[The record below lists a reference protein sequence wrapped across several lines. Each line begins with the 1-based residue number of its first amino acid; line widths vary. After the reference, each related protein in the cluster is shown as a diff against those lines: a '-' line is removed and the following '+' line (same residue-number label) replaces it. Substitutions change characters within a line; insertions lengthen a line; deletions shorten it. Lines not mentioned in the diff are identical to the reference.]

1 MRRNLVL
8 GSPRE
13 LGTVGLVAGLCGAY
27 AATLITTSSILET
40 VSKESGGAVGL
51 LLGIVAGVFILI
63 ALYVG
68 AIVIVG
74 AVDTVVSGRLRHIA
88 LLRLLGA
95 RGRELRSSVMR
106 GTAAVGAGGAL
117 LGLLLGTGL
126 THTVRAVLVSRGTLP
141 DTAYAWFDGQLL
153 VAFLA
158 ITLSATVAGWV
169 GSRGVLRVSPAVALA
184 GTAAHTPAPRRSS
197 VVRALLAGVGIVGG
211 LLVLA
216 LGAVLG
222 ESNPGAGFLLAF
234 LGAAGSGTGFLIGA
248 RFVIPWVVAT
258 LSRTLGSDPASVVA
272 RRNAL
277 LDPLRTTRS
286 TMGLVIGV
294 ALVTTFASGM
304 SALQASVASWEMDVA
319 QQAEAERAMAVTA
332 TVLVCIIVISSV
344 IAAVGF
350 VSTMSLSVIQRHR
363 EIGLLRSLG
372 FTRRQVRTMITKES
386 IALSASAV
394 LFGIVLGL
402 VYGTAGAQALIG
414 APTEGLV
421 WGVPFTVLVVIAA
434 AGVVLVLVASQGPAR
449 RAVAVAPVEA
459 LRIDT

>member
-8 GSPRE
+8 GSLRE
-13 LGTVGLVAGLCGAY
+13 LGTVALVAGLCGAY
-27 AATLITTSSILET
+27 AATLITTSSILTTMSE
-40 VSKESGGAVGL
+40 ESGGSVGL
-51 LLGIVAGVFILI
+51 LLGIVAGVFVLI

-106 GTAAVGAGGAL
+106 GTAGVGAGGAL
-117 LGLLLGTGL
+117 VGLLLGTGL
-126 THTVRAVLVSRGTLP
+126 THAVRAVLVSRGTLP
-141 DTAYAWFDGQLL
+141 HAAYAWFSPQLL
-153 VAFLA
+153 VAFAA
-158 ITLSATVAGWV
+158 ISASATVAGWV

-184 GTAAHTPAPRRSS
+184 GTAAHTPATLRSS
-197 VVRALLAGVGIVGG
+197 VLRALTAVVGIVGG

-222 ESNPGAGFLLAF
+222 ESNPGAGFVLAF
-234 LGAAGSGTGFLIGA
+234 LGAAGSGTGFLVGA
-248 RFVIPWVVAT
+248 RFVIPRVVAT
-258 LSRTLGSDPASVVA
+258 FSRTLGADPASVVA

-294 ALVTTFASGM
+294 TLVTTFASGM
-304 SALQASVASWEMDVA
+304 SALQASVASWELDPG
-319 QQAEAERAMAVTA
+319 QRDEAERALAVTG

-350 VSTMSLSVIQRHR
+350 VSTMSLSVIRRHR
-363 EIGLLRSLG
+363 EIGLLRCLG

-386 IALSASAV
+386 VALSASAV

-402 VYGTAGAQALIG
+402 VYGSAGAQALIG

-421 WGVPFTVLVVIAA
+421 WGMPFAVLLVVAA